1 MEENG
6 ETPQFDKIIVYQNG
20 KRLEIEP
27 ETMTQILYYIDNIKF
42 ELKDFSKFTTEKQI
56 LEYYYNKEKESI
68 GYMTINFQKEK
79 DFQDFFKNF
88 TKEIIIEKYKSNKQI
103 TNIKDK
109 IELGIQKIVNE
120 FKKNE
125 KL

>member
-1 MEENG
+1 M
-6 ETPQFDKIIVYQNG
+6 
-20 KRLEIEP
+20 EIEP
-27 ETMTQILYYIDNIKF
+27 ETMTQILYYINNIKF
-42 ELKDFSKFTTEKQI
+42 ELKDFSKFTTEKHI

-88 TKEIIIEKYKSNKQI
+88 TKEIIIEKYKSNQQI
-103 TNIKDK
+103 NNIKDK

-125 KL
+125 KLELKNIIK